1 MEENSNIQ
9 EEVKTELKQE
19 NNQDDEIEILEV
31 EEVKEKKDFSNVLSG
46 IFKNKK
52 IITAA
57 GIVAVVIAAA
67 VTCVVISVNK
77 RGTKQTLAVEET
89 TTQAETVT
97 QEQTTEEPK
106 KLENLML
113 EANADES
120 SITAHFVNESGEAVT
135 GHNFAVRL
143 LSGSIEENQEKVDKL
158 KNDKKSGTD
167 NLKES
172 TAVQTQENGSQS
184 EDVVAQTGAT
194 EYEDDNQDGE
204 VVITDLNEGTYTLVA
219 KAYEGFALP
228 DAAEVSLVKYTVIEN
243 ILESVVYEDESTI
256 KEDPENGRDDEPE
269 DEPVT
274 PNGSIVITPPSYLDD
289 NNGVVSHIKTQNDSY
304 VYETK
309 NVSTAIFSDSDI
321 ASYEKAACFIE
332 NNDEI
337 KEFEGLVKERTTVSV
352 TDGDKSVISTFLVK
366 SDKKQESQT
375 TAEKETQTASD
386 GKLYDVY
393 TLSPVLVKEY
403 GDGWHNIGGN
413 RYYYRGSQRV
423 TGWQNIDGLQY
434 YFDGNGKLSSCTM
447 IDVSTYNGDIDW
459 NAVKAAGVDYAIIR
473 VGYRGY
479 GTARLVQDRRFEQN
493 MRGAINAGIRVGA
506 YIVTQA
512 VNTEEAVEEASFI
525 VEKCRG
531 YNVTLPLAIDV
542 EWAGNSYEEG
552 RANSISASTRT
563 DVINAF
569 ARTVM
574 NSGYAAMAY
583 ANKDWFENKIYSG
596 NLFSSCKIWLAQ
608 YRNTEY
614 TYGGRVN
621 MWQYTSRAVINGAN
635 TGMGY
640 CDLNYYLVDK
650 NYKE

>member
-9 EEVKTELKQE
+9 EEVKTEIKQE

-31 EEVKEKKDFSNVLSG
+31 EDVKEKKDFSNVLSG

-172 TAVQTQENGSQS
+172 TAVQTQKNGSQS

-274 PNGSIVITPPSYLDD
+274 PNGSIVITPPSYSDD

-309 NVSTAIFSDSDI
+309 NVSTALFSDSDI

-366 SDKKQESQT
+366 SDKKHESQT
-375 TAEKETQTASD
+375 TAEKETQKASD

-459 NAVKAAGVDYAIIR
+459 NAVKAAEVDYAIIR

-621 MWQYTSRAVINGAN
+621 MWQYTSKGRVDGING
-635 TGMGY
+635 
-640 CDLNYYLVDK
+640 DVDISAWV
-650 NYKE
+650 Y

>member
-9 EEVKTELKQE
+9 EEVKTEIKQE

-46 IFKNKK
+46 VFKNKK
-52 IITAA
+52 TLTAA
-57 GIVAVVIAAA
+57 GIVAVVIATA

-113 EANADES
+113 EANAEES

-194 EYEDDNQDGE
+194 EYEDNNQDGE

-274 PNGSIVITPPSYLDD
+274 PNGSIVITPPSYSDD

-574 NSGYAAMAY
+574 NSGYTAMAY

-621 MWQYTSRAVINGAN
+621 MWQYTSKGRVDGING
-635 TGMGY
+635 
-640 CDLNYYLVDK
+640 DVDISAWV
-650 NYKE
+650 Y

>member
-9 EEVKTELKQE
+9 EEVKTEIKQG

-31 EEVKEKKDFSNVLSG
+31 EEVKEKKDFSNILSG

-57 GIVAVVIAAA
+57 GIVAVVIVAA

-89 TTQAETVT
+89 TTQAETLT

-243 ILESVVYEDESTI
+243 ILESVVYED
-256 KEDPENGRDDEPE
+256 
-269 DEPVT
+269 
-274 PNGSIVITPPSYLDD
+274 
-289 NNGVVSHIKTQNDSY
+289 
-304 VYETK
+304 
-309 NVSTAIFSDSDI
+309 
-321 ASYEKAACFIE
+321 
-332 NNDEI
+332 
-337 KEFEGLVKERTTVSV
+337 
-352 TDGDKSVISTFLVK
+352 
-366 SDKKQESQT
+366 
-375 TAEKETQTASD
+375 
-386 GKLYDVY
+386 
-393 TLSPVLVKEY
+393 
-403 GDGWHNIGGN
+403 
-413 RYYYRGSQRV
+413 
-423 TGWQNIDGLQY
+423 
-434 YFDGNGKLSSCTM
+434 
-447 IDVSTYNGDIDW
+447 
-459 NAVKAAGVDYAIIR
+459 
-473 VGYRGY
+473 
-479 GTARLVQDRRFEQN
+479 
-493 MRGAINAGIRVGA
+493 
-506 YIVTQA
+506 
-512 VNTEEAVEEASFI
+512 
-525 VEKCRG
+525 
-531 YNVTLPLAIDV
+531 
-542 EWAGNSYEEG
+542 
-552 RANSISASTRT
+552 
-563 DVINAF
+563 
-569 ARTVM
+569 
-574 NSGYAAMAY
+574 
-583 ANKDWFENKIYSG
+583 
-596 NLFSSCKIWLAQ
+596 
-608 YRNTEY
+608 
-614 TYGGRVN
+614 
-621 MWQYTSRAVINGAN
+621 
-635 TGMGY
+635 
-640 CDLNYYLVDK
+640 
-650 NYKE
+650 

>member
-9 EEVKTELKQE
+9 EEVKTEIKQE

-52 IITAA
+52 MLTAA

-120 SITAHFVNESGEAVT
+120 SITAHFVNESGETVT

-274 PNGSIVITPPSYLDD
+274 PNGSIVITPPSYSDD

-309 NVSTAIFSDSDI
+309 NVITALFSDSDI

-366 SDKKQESQT
+366 SDKKHESQT
-375 TAEKETQTASD
+375 TAEKETQKASD

-621 MWQYTSRAVINGAN
+621 MWQYTSKGRVDGING
-635 TGMGY
+635 
-640 CDLNYYLVDK
+640 DVDISAWV
-650 NYKE
+650 Y

>member
-9 EEVKTELKQE
+9 EEVKTEIKQE

-31 EEVKEKKDFSNVLSG
+31 EDVKEKKDFSNVLSG

-113 EANADES
+113 EANAEES

-172 TAVQTQENGSQS
+172 TAVQTQKNGSQS
-184 EDVVAQTGAT
+184 EDVVAQTGAA

-274 PNGSIVITPPSYLDD
+274 PNGSIVITPPSYSDD

-309 NVSTAIFSDSDI
+309 NVSTALFSDSDI

-366 SDKKQESQT
+366 SDKKHESQT
-375 TAEKETQTASD
+375 TAEKETQKASD

-596 NLFSSCKIWLAQ
+596 NLFSLCKIWLAQ

-621 MWQYTSRAVINGAN
+621 MWQYTSKGRVDGING
-635 TGMGY
+635 
-640 CDLNYYLVDK
+640 DVDISAWV
-650 NYKE
+650 Y

>member
-9 EEVKTELKQE
+9 EEVKTEIKQE

-52 IITAA
+52 MLTAA

-219 KAYEGFALP
+219 KAYAGFALP

-309 NVSTAIFSDSDI
+309 NVSTALFSDSDI
-321 ASYEKAACFIE
+321 AAYEKAACFIE

-413 RYYYRGSQRV
+413 RYYYRRSQRV

-621 MWQYTSRAVINGAN
+621 MWQYTSKGRVDGING
-635 TGMGY
+635 
-640 CDLNYYLVDK
+640 DVDISAWV
-650 NYKE
+650 Y

>member
-1 MEENSNIQ
+1 VEENSNIQ
-9 EEVKTELKQE
+9 EEVKTEIKQG

-172 TAVQTQENGSQS
+172 TAVQTQKNGSQS

-274 PNGSIVITPPSYLDD
+274 PNGSIVITPPSYSDD

-309 NVSTAIFSDSDI
+309 NVITALFSDSDI

-375 TAEKETQTASD
+375 TAEKESQTASD

-621 MWQYTSRAVINGAN
+621 MWQYTSKGRVDGING
-635 TGMGY
+635 
-640 CDLNYYLVDK
+640 DVDISAWV
-650 NYKE
+650 Y

>member
-9 EEVKTELKQE
+9 EEVKTEIKQG

-158 KNDKKSGTD
+158 KNDKKSGID

-172 TAVQTQENGSQS
+172 TAVQTQENGSLS

-274 PNGSIVITPPSYLDD
+274 PNGSIVITPPSYSDD

-309 NVSTAIFSDSDI
+309 NVSTALFSDSDI

-583 ANKDWFENKIYSG
+583 ANKDCFENKIYSG

-621 MWQYTSRAVINGAN
+621 MWQYTSKGRVDGING
-635 TGMGY
+635 
-640 CDLNYYLVDK
+640 DVDISAWV
-650 NYKE
+650 Y

>member
-9 EEVKTELKQE
+9 EEVKTEIKQE

-52 IITAA
+52 ILTAA

-256 KEDPENGRDDEPE
+256 KEDPENGRDDETE

-309 NVSTAIFSDSDI
+309 NVSTALFSDSDI

-366 SDKKQESQT
+366 SDKKQESQM

-447 IDVSTYNGDIDW
+447 IDVSKHNGDIDW

-479 GTARLVQDRRFEQN
+479 GTARLVQDACFDQN

-542 EWAGNSYEEG
+542 EWTTNRDG
-552 RANSISASTRT
+552 RADYISVSTRT

-574 NSGYAAMAY
+574 NSGYTAMAY

-621 MWQYTSRAVINGAN
+621 MWQYTSKGRVDGING
-635 TGMGY
+635 
-640 CDLNYYLVDK
+640 DVDISAWV
-650 NYKE
+650 Y

>member
-1 MEENSNIQ
+1 MEENNIQ
-9 EEVKTELKQE
+9 EEEVKTEIKQE

-31 EEVKEKKDFSNVLSG
+31 EEVKEKKDFSNVLSR
-46 IFKNKK
+46 ILKNKK
-52 IITAA
+52 ILTAA

-194 EYEDDNQDGE
+194 EYEDDNQDGK

-256 KEDPENGRDDEPE
+256 QEDPENGRDDEPE

-274 PNGSIVITPPSYLDD
+274 PNGSIVITPPSYSDD
-289 NNGVVSHIKTQNDSY
+289 NNGVVSHIKIQNDSY

-309 NVSTAIFSDSDI
+309 NVSTALFSDSDI

-447 IDVSTYNGDIDW
+447 IDVSKHNGDIDW

-479 GTARLVQDRRFEQN
+479 GTARLVQDACFDQN

-542 EWAGNSYEEG
+542 EWTTNRDG
-552 RANSISASTRT
+552 RADYISVSTRT

-574 NSGYAAMAY
+574 NSGYTAMAY

-621 MWQYTSRAVINGAN
+621 MWQYTSKGRVDGING
-635 TGMGY
+635 
-640 CDLNYYLVDK
+640 DVDISAWV
-650 NYKE
+650 Y

>member
-9 EEVKTELKQE
+9 EEVKTEIKQG

-52 IITAA
+52 ILTAA

-172 TAVQTQENGSQS
+172 TAVQTQENGSLS

-256 KEDPENGRDDEPE
+256 QEDPENGRDDEPE

-274 PNGSIVITPPSYLDD
+274 PNGSIVITPPSYSDD

-309 NVSTAIFSDSDI
+309 NVSTALFSDSDI

-621 MWQYTSRAVINGAN
+621 MWQYTSKGRVDGING
-635 TGMGY
+635 
-640 CDLNYYLVDK
+640 DVDISAWV
-650 NYKE
+650 Y

>member
-9 EEVKTELKQE
+9 EEVKTEIKQE

-52 IITAA
+52 TLMAA

-274 PNGSIVITPPSYLDD
+274 PNGSIVITPPSYSDD

-574 NSGYAAMAY
+574 NSGYTAMAY

-621 MWQYTSRAVINGAN
+621 MWQYTSKGRVDGING
-635 TGMGY
+635 
-640 CDLNYYLVDK
+640 DVDISAWV
-650 NYKE
+650 Y

>member
-9 EEVKTELKQE
+9 EEVKTEIKQE

-113 EANADES
+113 ETNADES

-256 KEDPENGRDDEPE
+256 QEDPENGRDDEPE

-274 PNGSIVITPPSYLDD
+274 PNGSIVITPPSYSDD

-366 SDKKQESQT
+366 SDKIQESQM

-621 MWQYTSRAVINGAN
+621 MWQYTSKGRVDGING
-635 TGMGY
+635 
-640 CDLNYYLVDK
+640 DVDISAWV
-650 NYKE
+650 Y

>member
-9 EEVKTELKQE
+9 EEVKTEIKQE

-31 EEVKEKKDFSNVLSG
+31 EEVKEKKDFSNVLYG

-158 KNDKKSGTD
+158 KNDKKSGID
-167 NLKES
+167 DFKES
-172 TAVQTQENGSQS
+172 TAVQTQENGSLS

-256 KEDPENGRDDEPE
+256 QEDPENGRDDEPE

-274 PNGSIVITPPSYLDD
+274 PNGSIVITPPSYSDD

-309 NVSTAIFSDSDI
+309 NVSTALFSDSDI

-447 IDVSTYNGDIDW
+447 IDVSKHNGDIDW

-479 GTARLVQDRRFEQN
+479 GTARLVQDACFDQN

-525 VEKCRG
+525 VEKCRE

-542 EWAGNSYEEG
+542 EWTTNRDG
-552 RANSISASTRT
+552 RADYISVSTRT

-621 MWQYTSRAVINGAN
+621 MWQYTSKGRVDGING
-635 TGMGY
+635 
-640 CDLNYYLVDK
+640 DVDISAWV
-650 NYKE
+650 Y

>member
-9 EEVKTELKQE
+9 EEVKTEIKQE

-52 IITAA
+52 MLTAA
-57 GIVAVVIAAA
+57 GIVAVVIAAV

-77 RGTKQTLAVEET
+77 RGTKQTLAVEGT

-120 SITAHFVNESGEAVT
+120 SITAHFVNESGETVT

-274 PNGSIVITPPSYLDD
+274 PNGSIVITPPSYSDD

-621 MWQYTSRAVINGAN
+621 MWQYTSKGRVDGING
-635 TGMGY
+635 
-640 CDLNYYLVDK
+640 DVDISAWV
-650 NYKE
+650 Y

>member
-9 EEVKTELKQE
+9 EEVKTEIKQE

-46 IFKNKK
+46 VFKNKK
-52 IITAA
+52 TLAAA
-57 GIVAVVIAAA
+57 GIVAVVIATA

-113 EANADES
+113 EANAEES

-274 PNGSIVITPPSYLDD
+274 PNGSIVITPPSYSDD

-574 NSGYAAMAY
+574 NSGYTAMAY

-621 MWQYTSRAVINGAN
+621 MWQYTSKGRVDGING
-635 TGMGY
+635 
-640 CDLNYYLVDK
+640 DVDISAWV
-650 NYKE
+650 Y

>member
-9 EEVKTELKQE
+9 EEVKTEIKQG

-158 KNDKKSGTD
+158 KNDKKSGID

-172 TAVQTQENGSQS
+172 TAVQTQENGSLS

-219 KAYEGFALP
+219 KAYEGFALH

-274 PNGSIVITPPSYLDD
+274 PNGSIVITPPSYSDD

-309 NVSTAIFSDSDI
+309 NVSTALFSDSDI

-621 MWQYTSRAVINGAN
+621 MWQYTSKGRVDGING
-635 TGMGY
+635 
-640 CDLNYYLVDK
+640 DVDISAWV
-650 NYKE
+650 Y

>member
-9 EEVKTELKQE
+9 EEVKTEIKQE

-172 TAVQTQENGSQS
+172 TAVQTQENGSLS

-274 PNGSIVITPPSYLDD
+274 PNGSIVITPPSYSDD
-289 NNGVVSHIKTQNDSY
+289 NNGVVSHIKTQNNSY

-447 IDVSTYNGDIDW
+447 IDVSKHNGDIDW

-479 GTARLVQDRRFEQN
+479 GTARLVQDRRFDQN

-525 VEKCRG
+525 VEKCRE

-542 EWAGNSYEEG
+542 EWTTNRDG
-552 RANSISASTRT
+552 RADYISVSTRT

-621 MWQYTSRAVINGAN
+621 MWQYTSKGRVDGING
-635 TGMGY
+635 
-640 CDLNYYLVDK
+640 DVDISAWV
-650 NYKE
+650 Y

>member
-9 EEVKTELKQE
+9 EEVKTEIKQG

-52 IITAA
+52 ILTAA

-219 KAYEGFALP
+219 KAYKGFALP

-274 PNGSIVITPPSYLDD
+274 PNGSIVITPPSYSDD

-366 SDKKQESQT
+366 SDKKQESQM

-621 MWQYTSRAVINGAN
+621 MWQYTSKGRVDGING
-635 TGMGY
+635 
-640 CDLNYYLVDK
+640 DVDISAWV
-650 NYKE
+650 Y

>member
-9 EEVKTELKQE
+9 EEVKTEIKQE

-52 IITAA
+52 ILTAA

-77 RGTKQTLAVEET
+77 SGTKQTLAVEET

-120 SITAHFVNESGEAVT
+120 SITAHFVNESGETVT

-158 KNDKKSGTD
+158 KNDKKSGID

-172 TAVQTQENGSQS
+172 TAVQTQENGSLS

-256 KEDPENGRDDEPE
+256 QEDPENGRDDEPE

-274 PNGSIVITPPSYLDD
+274 PNGSIVITPPSYSDD

-447 IDVSTYNGDIDW
+447 IDVSKHNGDIDW

-479 GTARLVQDRRFEQN
+479 GTARLVQDACFDQN

-542 EWAGNSYEEG
+542 EWTTNRDG
-552 RANSISASTRT
+552 RADYISVSTRT

-621 MWQYTSRAVINGAN
+621 MWQYTSKGRVDGING
-635 TGMGY
+635 
-640 CDLNYYLVDK
+640 DVDISAWV
-650 NYKE
+650 Y

>member
-9 EEVKTELKQE
+9 EEVKTEIKQE

-52 IITAA
+52 TLTAA

-97 QEQTTEEPK
+97 QEQTTEEQK

-113 EANADES
+113 EANAEES

-274 PNGSIVITPPSYLDD
+274 PNGSIVITPPSYSDD

-393 TLSPVLVKEY
+393 ILSPVLVKEY

-621 MWQYTSRAVINGAN
+621 MWQYTSKGRVDGING
-635 TGMGY
+635 
-640 CDLNYYLVDK
+640 DVDISAWV
-650 NYKE
+650 Y

>member
-9 EEVKTELKQE
+9 EEVKTEIKQE

-52 IITAA
+52 MLTAA
-57 GIVAVVIAAA
+57 GIVAVVIAAV

-120 SITAHFVNESGEAVT
+120 SITAHFVNESGETVT

-219 KAYEGFALP
+219 KAYAGFALP

-309 NVSTAIFSDSDI
+309 NVSTALFSDSDI
-321 ASYEKAACFIE
+321 AAYEKAACFIE

-621 MWQYTSRAVINGAN
+621 MWQYTSKGRVDGING
-635 TGMGY
+635 
-640 CDLNYYLVDK
+640 DVDISAWV
-650 NYKE
+650 Y

>member
-9 EEVKTELKQE
+9 EEVKTEIKQG

-52 IITAA
+52 ILTAA

-167 NLKES
+167 NFKES

-256 KEDPENGRDDEPE
+256 QEDPENGRDDEPE

-274 PNGSIVITPPSYLDD
+274 PNGSIVITPPSYSDD

-337 KEFEGLVKERTTVSV
+337 KEYEGLVKERTTVSV

-434 YFDGNGKLSSCTM
+434 YFDGNGKLSSCAM

-621 MWQYTSRAVINGAN
+621 MWQYTSKGRVDGING
-635 TGMGY
+635 
-640 CDLNYYLVDK
+640 DVDISAWV
-650 NYKE
+650 Y

>member
-9 EEVKTELKQE
+9 EEVKTEIKQG

-158 KNDKKSGTD
+158 KNDKKSGID

-172 TAVQTQENGSQS
+172 TAVQTQENGSLS

-269 DEPVT
+269 DESVT
-274 PNGSIVITPPSYLDD
+274 PNGSIVITPPSYSDD

-309 NVSTAIFSDSDI
+309 NVSTALFSDSDI

-621 MWQYTSRAVINGAN
+621 MWQYTSKGRVDGING
-635 TGMGY
+635 
-640 CDLNYYLVDK
+640 DVDISAWV
-650 NYKE
+650 Y

>member
-9 EEVKTELKQE
+9 EEVKTEIKQG

-52 IITAA
+52 ILTAA

-120 SITAHFVNESGEAVT
+120 SITAHFVNELGEAVT

-274 PNGSIVITPPSYLDD
+274 PNGSIVITPPSYSDD

-366 SDKKQESQT
+366 SDKKQESQM

-479 GTARLVQDRRFEQN
+479 GTARLVQDRHFEQN
-493 MRGAINAGIRVGA
+493 MRGAINAGISVGA

-621 MWQYTSRAVINGAN
+621 MWQYTSKGRVDGING
-635 TGMGY
+635 
-640 CDLNYYLVDK
+640 DVDISAWV
-650 NYKE
+650 Y

>member
-9 EEVKTELKQE
+9 EEVKTEIKQE

-31 EEVKEKKDFSNVLSG
+31 EEVKEKKNFSNVLSG

-52 IITAA
+52 MLTAA
-57 GIVAVVIAAA
+57 GIVVVVIAAA

-113 EANADES
+113 EANAEES

-274 PNGSIVITPPSYLDD
+274 PNGSIVITPPSYSDD

-574 NSGYAAMAY
+574 NSGYTAMAY

-621 MWQYTSRAVINGAN
+621 MWQYTSKGRVDGING
-635 TGMGY
+635 
-640 CDLNYYLVDK
+640 DVDISAWV
-650 NYKE
+650 Y

>member
-1 MEENSNIQ
+1 MEENNIQ
-9 EEVKTELKQE
+9 EEEVKTEIKQE

-46 IFKNKK
+46 ILKNKK
-52 IITAA
+52 ILTAA

-158 KNDKKSGTD
+158 KNDKKSGID

-274 PNGSIVITPPSYLDD
+274 PNGSIVITPPSYSDD

-393 TLSPVLVKEY
+393 TLSPILVKEY

-621 MWQYTSRAVINGAN
+621 MWQYTSKGRVDGING
-635 TGMGY
+635 
-640 CDLNYYLVDK
+640 DVDISAWV
-650 NYKE
+650 Y

>member
-9 EEVKTELKQE
+9 EEVKTEIKQE

-52 IITAA
+52 MLTAA
-57 GIVAVVIAAA
+57 GSVAVVIAAA

-219 KAYEGFALP
+219 KAYAGFALP

-309 NVSTAIFSDSDI
+309 NVSTALFSDSDI
-321 ASYEKAACFIE
+321 AAYEKAACFIE

-621 MWQYTSRAVINGAN
+621 MWQYTSKGRVDGING
-635 TGMGY
+635 
-640 CDLNYYLVDK
+640 DVDISAWV
-650 NYKE
+650 Y

>member
-9 EEVKTELKQE
+9 EEVKTEIKQE

-52 IITAA
+52 TLTAA

-113 EANADES
+113 EANAEES

-274 PNGSIVITPPSYLDD
+274 PNGSMVITPPSYSDD

-574 NSGYAAMAY
+574 NSGYTAMAY

-621 MWQYTSRAVINGAN
+621 MWQYTSKGRVDGING
-635 TGMGY
+635 
-640 CDLNYYLVDK
+640 DVDISAWV
-650 NYKE
+650 Y

>member
-9 EEVKTELKQE
+9 EEVKTEIKQG

-52 IITAA
+52 ILTAA

-269 DEPVT
+269 DELVT
-274 PNGSIVITPPSYLDD
+274 PNGSIVITPPSYSDD

-621 MWQYTSRAVINGAN
+621 MWQYTSKGRVDGING
-635 TGMGY
+635 
-640 CDLNYYLVDK
+640 DVDISAWV
-650 NYKE
+650 Y

>member
-9 EEVKTELKQE
+9 EEVKTEIKQE

-143 LSGSIEENQEKVDKL
+143 LSGNIEENQEKVDKL
-158 KNDKKSGTD
+158 KNDKKSGKD

-274 PNGSIVITPPSYLDD
+274 PNGSIVITPPSYSDD

-309 NVSTAIFSDSDI
+309 NVSTALFSDSDI

-366 SDKKQESQT
+366 SDKKQKSQT

-479 GTARLVQDRRFEQN
+479 GTARLVKDRRFEQN

-621 MWQYTSRAVINGAN
+621 MWQYTSKGRVDGING
-635 TGMGY
+635 
-640 CDLNYYLVDK
+640 DVDISAWV
-650 NYKE
+650 Y

>member
-9 EEVKTELKQE
+9 EEVKTEIKQE

-52 IITAA
+52 MLTAA

-219 KAYEGFALP
+219 KAYAGFALP

-274 PNGSIVITPPSYLDD
+274 PNGSIVITPPSYSDD

-596 NLFSSCKIWLAQ
+596 NLFSLCKIWLAQ

-621 MWQYTSRAVINGAN
+621 MWQYTSKGRVDGING
-635 TGMGY
+635 
-640 CDLNYYLVDK
+640 DVDISAWV
-650 NYKE
+650 Y

>member
-9 EEVKTELKQE
+9 EEVKTEIKQE

-52 IITAA
+52 MLTAA

-172 TAVQTQENGSQS
+172 TAVQTQENGSLS

-274 PNGSIVITPPSYLDD
+274 PNGSIVITPPSYSDD

-309 NVSTAIFSDSDI
+309 NVITALFSDSDI

-375 TAEKETQTASD
+375 TAEKESQTASD

-574 NSGYAAMAY
+574 NSGYTAMAY

-621 MWQYTSRAVINGAN
+621 MWQYTSKGRVDGING
-635 TGMGY
+635 
-640 CDLNYYLVDK
+640 DVDISAWV
-650 NYKE
+650 Y

>member
-9 EEVKTELKQE
+9 EEVKTEIKQE

-46 IFKNKK
+46 VFKNKK
-52 IITAA
+52 TLTAA
-57 GIVAVVIAAA
+57 GIVAVVIATA

-89 TTQAETVT
+89 TTQAEAVT

-113 EANADES
+113 EANAEES

-274 PNGSIVITPPSYLDD
+274 PNGSIVITPPSYSDD

-574 NSGYAAMAY
+574 NSGYTAMAY

-621 MWQYTSRAVINGAN
+621 MWQYTSKGRVDGING
-635 TGMGY
+635 
-640 CDLNYYLVDK
+640 DVDISAWV
-650 NYKE
+650 Y

>member
-9 EEVKTELKQE
+9 EEVKTEIKQE

-52 IITAA
+52 MLTAA

-228 DAAEVSLVKYTVIEN
+228 DVAEVSLVKYTVIEN

-256 KEDPENGRDDEPE
+256 KEDPENGR
-269 DEPVT
+269 
-274 PNGSIVITPPSYLDD
+274 
-289 NNGVVSHIKTQNDSY
+289 NGVVSHIKTQNDSY

-366 SDKKQESQT
+366 SDKKQELQT

-393 TLSPVLVKEY
+393 TLSPVFVKEY

-583 ANKDWFENKIYSG
+583 ANKTGLKIKYIQVIC
-596 NLFSSCKIWLAQ
+596 FHHAK
-608 YRNTEY
+608 
-614 TYGGRVN
+614 YG
-621 MWQYTSRAVINGAN
+621 WHSIEI
-635 TGMGY
+635 
-640 CDLNYYLVDK
+640 LNIHMADV
-650 NYKE
+650 

>member
-1 MEENSNIQ
+1 VEENSNIQ
-9 EEVKTELKQE
+9 EEVKTEIKQE

-46 IFKNKK
+46 VFKNKK
-52 IITAA
+52 TLTAA

-113 EANADES
+113 EANAEES

-204 VVITDLNEGTYTLVA
+204 VVITDLNDGTYTLVA

-274 PNGSIVITPPSYLDD
+274 PNGSIVITPPSYSDD

-574 NSGYAAMAY
+574 NSGYTAMAY

-621 MWQYTSRAVINGAN
+621 MWQYTSKGRVDGING
-635 TGMGY
+635 
-640 CDLNYYLVDK
+640 DVDISAWV
-650 NYKE
+650 Y